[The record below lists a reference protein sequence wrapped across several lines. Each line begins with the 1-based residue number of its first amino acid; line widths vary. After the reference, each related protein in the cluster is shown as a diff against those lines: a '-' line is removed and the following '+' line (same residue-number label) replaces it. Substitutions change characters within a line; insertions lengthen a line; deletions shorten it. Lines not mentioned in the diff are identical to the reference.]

1 MELILSIF
9 IIVQGAPVLS
19 LGATNY
25 LCDRSH
31 TQEQPQQGRAD
42 GPTSGILKAK
52 VCFCFVP

>member
-25 LCDRSH
+25 LCDL
-31 TQEQPQQGRAD
+31 EQV
-42 GPTSGILKAK
+42 S
-52 VCFCFVP
+52 